1 VVAHRAASRDA
12 FAAQAVRLTFTP
24 YFVQATLAGLQAAP
38 VLNGSFSP
46 QGITLHRRMHI
57 GVAVSLDEGLIVP
70 VLRDADEKNLLGL
83 ARSVGDLA
91 ERARSRRL
99 RPDETQGGTF
109 TLTNHGTTGSLFATP
124 IINQP
129 QSGILGVGAIVK
141 RPVVVSLGDIDA
153 IAIKPMCYISLTFD
167 HRVADGAVGDAF
179 LMAARR
185 FLEAYPMP

>member
-1 VVAHRAASRDA
+1 
-12 FAAQAVRLTFTP
+12 
-24 YFVQATLAGLQAAP
+24 
-38 VLNGSFSP
+38 
-46 QGITLHRRMHI
+46 MHI

-70 VLRDADEKNLLGL
+70 VLHDADEKNLLGL

-109 TLTNHGTTGSLFATP
+109 TLTNHGTTGSLLATP

-141 RPVVVSLGDIDA
+141 RPVVVSYGDVDA
-153 IAIKPMCYISLTFD
+153 IAIKPMCYLSLTFD

-179 LMAARR
+179 LAAAKH
-185 FLEAYPMP
+185 FLEAYA